1 MDGPMTS
8 ASRSPH
14 ALINPPEL
22 GPAVGFTH
30 VVAAFPGRLVHVA
43 GQIASTADG
52 VVLGESLA
60 EQFDVALAN
69 VVTALAAAGCRP
81 DHTVSMLVFTTSM
94 EEYRESRRA
103 IGAAWRSHFG
113 RHFPA
118 VALVGV
124 NALYVEAAKVE
135 VVTWAVVPD

>member
-1 MDGPMTS
+1 MTG
-8 ASRSPH
+8 SRSPH

-43 GQIASTADG
+43 GQIASNADG
-52 VVLGESLA
+52 SVVGESLA

-81 DHTVSMLVFTTSM
+81 DHTVSILVFTTSM
-94 EEYRESRRA
+94 DEYRRSRRE
-103 IGAAWRSHFG
+103 IGAAWRNHFG

-124 NALYVEAAKVE
+124 AVLYEPTAKVE
-135 VVTWAVVPD
+135 IVTWAVVPD

>member
-1 MDGPMTS
+1 MDRAMTG
-8 ASRSPH
+8 SRSPH

-43 GQIASTADG
+43 GQIASNADG
-52 VVLGESLA
+52 SVVEESLA

-81 DHTVSMLVFTTSM
+81 DHTVSMLMFTTSM
-94 EEYRESRRA
+94 DEYRRSRRE
-103 IGAAWRSHFG
+103 IGAARRDHFG

-124 NALYVEAAKVE
+124 AAL
-135 VVTWAVVPD
+135 

>member
-1 MDGPMTS
+1 MTPAL

-43 GQIASTADG
+43 GQIASNGDG
-52 VVLGESLA
+52 SVVGESLA
-60 EQFDVALAN
+60 EQFDVALGN

-81 DHTVSMLVFTTSM
+81 DHTASMLVFTTRM
-94 EEYRESRRA
+94 DEYRGSRRP
-103 IGAAWRSHFG
+103 IGAAWRRHFG

-118 VALVGV
+118 VALLGV
-124 NALYVEAAKVE
+124 NALYEASAKVE
-135 VVTWAVVPD
+135 IVTWAVIPD